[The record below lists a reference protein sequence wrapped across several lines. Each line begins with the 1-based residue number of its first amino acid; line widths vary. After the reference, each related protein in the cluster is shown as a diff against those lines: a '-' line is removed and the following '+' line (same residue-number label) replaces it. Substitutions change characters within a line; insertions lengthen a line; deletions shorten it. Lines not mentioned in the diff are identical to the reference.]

1 MDQRL
6 NDPRLSRP
14 SSGARRIQQMVLQL
28 LGTDSGANR
37 HRNRLATQGDPS
49 LPGARRLDR
58 AYVNHLVVV
67 ALGDQPD
74 ILPLA
79 GSRVLTGEQ
88 AQLDESLSRSAR
100 IFEAI
105 PSIELACSSRK

>member
-1 MDQRL
+1 MRG
-6 NDPRLSRP
+6 SRWIPP
-14 SSGARRIQQMVLQL
+14 SRKGS
-28 LGTDSGANR
+28 LGSTSATI
-37 HRNRLATQGDPS
+37 LATQGDPS